1 MKYTITAFALLILF
15 SCNYPCAP
23 SDGLQMELIGFT
35 QLEADTIL
43 LKKFEKGSAFT
54 RAVDSLIIDSN
65 VTRFRLSNDTLRI
78 TSTIS
83 TTNLLSKYDYMISI
97 PSTNSL
103 FYITEMKEPQ
113 QEGRKSKYKIMCG
126 NSIQSCKIN
135 GTETPIRFDVVYLK
149 K

>member
-1 MKYTITAFALLILF
+1 MKHTIIISLLFVIA

-43 LKKFEKGSAFT
+43 LKKFEKGSDFR
-54 RAVDSLIIDSN
+54 RAVDSLMIDSN

-83 TTNLLSKYDYMISI
+83 TTNLLSKYDYMVSI

-135 GTETPIRFDVVYLK
+135 GTETPIRFDLLYLK